1 MRSASFRGTYSPTED
16 AEVRHFCDTVVG
28 LNVRRF
34 VSMVVPLSLSLSLS
48 VCLSV
53 LQTVWVFPA
62 GLLAVSL
69 SVVMLASL
77 SVKLFTLHTT
87 RSVWPTMCF
96 SIRVSVCLSVHLSPH
111 LSVYLPHGLFVCP
124 SIPLSICLYAC
135 SPACRFIHIPLCL
148 SMLSASPSFEL
159 SVYLLVCRRIND

>member
-53 LQTVWVFPA
+53 CLTDCL
-62 GLLAVSL
+62 GLSGW
-69 SVVMLASL
+69 LASG
-77 SVKLFTLHTT
+77 V
-87 RSVWPTMCF
+87 
-96 SIRVSVCLSVHLSPH
+96 
-111 LSVYLPHGLFVCP
+111 FVCSDVGQP
-124 SIPLSICLYAC
+124 VGKV
-135 SPACRFIHIPLCL
+135 
-148 SMLSASPSFEL
+148 
-159 SVYLLVCRRIND
+159 VYTA